1 MCSKLLIMKKVTKT
15 QLAEILAAKTLVAG
29 MPTFATVE
37 YITDAKLKKT
47 NNPYANVLKQS
58 RVNILLNSE
67 YKKAVTNQLAREGK
81 DATEYKQGKN
91 TMPIEKCENN
101 NFFGHY
107 EGKAVIEYRPN
118 DKVKPQTIYLYE
130 GKQISKDE
138 IAAYLPTKNYPTNQG
153 TDRVIPWNKL
163 YLDKVIQMA
172 FDGENY
178 EVIPEQAEK

>member
-1 MCSKLLIMKKVTKT
+1 MKQVTTT
-15 QLAEILAAKTLVAG
+15 QLAEILAAKTLTAG

-47 NNPYANVLKQS
+47 NNPYANVMKQS

-81 DATEYKQGKN
+81 SANEYQQGKN

-101 NFFGHY
+101 NFFGY
-107 EGKAVIEYRPN
+107 YDGKPVIEYRPN
-118 DKVKPQTIYLYE
+118 DNVKPTTIYLHD
-130 GKQISKDE
+130 GKEISKE
-138 IAAYLPTKNYPTNQG
+138 QIAAFLPTKNYPTNQG

-163 YLDKVIQMA
+163 YLEKVIRMA
-172 FDGENY
+172 FDGETY
-178 EVIPEQAEK
+178 EIVPEQSTK